1 LPIWIR
7 FLGRMSPEAA
17 QAHLSRCEVVCLPR
31 KPFKV
36 CEIVP
41 PIKLVEALAMA
52 KPVIVADL
60 PVLRDEMGE
69 HPGGW
74 FFKAGDAADLARVIE
89 AALENKE
96 QLRRIGIHARQ
107 YATTKRCWA
116 TFVEAAYGM
125 HGVDQLARSD
135 ASNAELYRET
145 ERKAAKA
152 G

>member
-31 KPFKV
+31 KPFQV

-69 HPGGW
+69 HPAGW

-89 AALENKE
+89 VALGDKE
-96 QLRRIGIHARQ
+96 KLLRTGVRARE
-107 YATTKRCWA
+107 YATTQRSWR
-116 TFVEAAYGM
+116 TFVQAAYGAIAR
-125 HGVDQLARSD
+125 VDD
-135 ASNAELYRET
+135 ASNAERYT
-145 ERKAAKA
+145 EQEAAKA